1 MSVGGFGAD
10 TPHFGPAVDQVRE
23 SGRRK
28 RGASRGR
35 EVKRE
40 RRKREGEGEGDRGN
54 TSEERENNNILYR
67 CLH

>member
-1 MSVGGFGAD
+1 MDLEQTLRILDLRLIRYERVEGGSEER
-10 TPHFGPAVDQVRE
+10 RE
-23 SGRRK
+23 G
-28 RGASRGR
+28 GR

-40 RRKREGEGEGDRGN
+40 RRKREGEGDRGN